1 MRAIYQYIGNEQH
14 LPITFNDLGVN
25 PTALIIDNKCS
36 FTQNIRTG
44 LGKLGVDA
52 VVLRN
57 DELTSRDIEHISPS
71 HIIIG
76 PGPGNPHDP
85 EEIGI
90 TPAVIDY
97 AKEHRRA
104 LLGICLGHQALA
116 AHFGGSVVFAPEAIH
131 GKTSML
137 QLPHLAASLK
147 YPDIL
152 DGINPDAD
160 IMRYHSLCVDP
171 SYLPKELAV
180 TSYTRDASR
189 LIMSLQHRTLP
200 LYGVQFH
207 PESFA
212 TCDGLKIL
220 ENFLKIDP
228 EQFAVMKRMKQSGYY
243 FSEYQERTS
252 LEEMLNRLVHVQR
265 AEFQHIIEQKERGF
279 ECREFPCDLPPEE
292 VYARLHATS
301 PHVFFFESLP
311 QNDRKSEQDGF
322 SYFGCDPAFVLSA
335 CNNELKLNGT
345 GVNTYESSPFDFL
358 METMEQLQKNNTRFG
373 YGVPKGQRFSGG
385 LVGFMTYEATQYLE
399 PKEFHGRT
407 PEDQQTF
414 SFGYFDDG
422 LVYDRVQ
429 KKYFYFTRGRDREEH
444 FRTILKK
451 ERANDLDTVL
461 TPVSD
466 GATREEFVD
475 TVTRIKN
482 EEIRT
487 GNSFQTVLSRH
498 KTFRIQGSMEPL
510 YRRLREICPARDMHA
525 IKMGAME
532 SIGSFPEL
540 TLRVENGE
548 AVTYQLA
555 GTTKRYGEELMD
567 DDMFQKLSTNQKE
580 VAEHRMLVDLARNDM
595 ARFCKLGS
603 ITVPSELLMHRC
615 DAGPVMHLA
624 SEVRGKIAR
633 RISPLRALLTIAPM
647 GTTTGAPKIRS
658 MQIIHEH
665 EDADSRGL
673 YAGSICFADV
683 RGDLEAV
690 VGLRSIM
697 RYGSMVKIQAGAGI
711 VMDSDPESEFQET
724 EDKMK
729 VPLKTIEPFLQKTP

>member
-1 MRAIYQYIGNEQH
+1 MRTIYQYVGNDQH
-14 LPITFNDLGVN
+14 FPITFNDLGVN
-25 PTALIIDNKCS
+25 PTPLIIDNKCS

-57 DELTSRDIEHISPS
+57 DELTLRDIERISPS

-90 TPAVIDY
+90 TSAAIDY
-97 AKEHRRA
+97 AKEHKRA

-116 AHFGGSVVFAPEAIH
+116 AHFGGSVVRAPEAIH
-131 GKTSML
+131 GKTSAL
-137 QLPHLAASLK
+137 QFPDHTASLK
-147 YPDIL
+147 YPNIL
-152 DGINPDAD
+152 DGIDPEGD

-171 SYLPKELAV
+171 SRLPKELAV
-180 TSYTRDASR
+180 TSRTRDASR

-212 TCDGLKIL
+212 TRDGLKIL
-220 ENFLKIDP
+220 ENFLQLDP
-228 EQFAVMKRMKQSGYY
+228 EQFAVMKRMKEHGYY
-243 FSEYQERTS
+243 FSEYQAQTS
-252 LEEMLNRLVHVQR
+252 LEEMLSRLVRVQQT
-265 AEFQHIIEQKERGF
+265 EFQSILKQRGRGF
-279 ECREFPCDLPPEE
+279 ERREFPCDLPPEE
-292 VYARLHATS
+292 VYARLHVGS

-335 CNNELKLNGT
+335 CNNELKLNDK
-345 GVNTYESSPFDFL
+345 GVDTYGSSPFDFL
-358 METMEQLQKNNTRFG
+358 KETMEQLQKNHTMFG
-373 YGVPKGQRFSGG
+373 HGVPEGQRFSGG
-385 LVGFMTYEATQYLE
+385 LVGFMSYEATQYLE
-399 PKEFHGRT
+399 PKEFRGRT
-407 PEDQQTF
+407 PKDQQTF

-444 FRTILKK
+444 FRTILDK
-451 ERANDLDTVL
+451 ERTNDSGTVL

-466 GATREEFVD
+466 GTTREEFVD
-475 TVTRIKN
+475 AVTRIKD
-482 EEIRT
+482 EEIRI

-498 KTFRIQGSMEPL
+498 KTFSIQGSMEPL

-525 IKMGAME
+525 IKMGDME

-555 GTTKRYGEELMD
+555 GTTKRYDEELMD
-567 DDMFQKLSTNQKE
+567 DDMFQKLSTDPKE

-603 ITVPSELLMHRC
+603 ITVPPQLLMHRC

-624 SEVRGKIAR
+624 SEVRGNIACNV
-633 RISPLRALLTIAPM
+633 SPLKALLTIAPM

-658 MQIIHEH
+658 MQIIHKHEH
-665 EDADSRGL
+665 AEPRGL
-673 YAGSICFADV
+673 YAGSVCFADV

-697 RYGSMVKIQAGAGI
+697 RYGLTVKIQAGAGI

-724 EDKMK
+724 ENKMK
-729 VPLKTIEPFLQKTP
+729 VALKTIEPFLKKTS